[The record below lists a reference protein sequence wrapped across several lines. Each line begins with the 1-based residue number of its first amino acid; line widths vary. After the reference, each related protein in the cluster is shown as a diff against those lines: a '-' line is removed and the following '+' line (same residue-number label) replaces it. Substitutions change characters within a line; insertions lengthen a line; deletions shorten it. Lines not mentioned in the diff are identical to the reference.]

1 MLALWLHLLYLT
13 CPPHAEHWDNMTSQV
28 TERSCLPGQDRSL
41 CYSVRK
47 TQMVLEK
54 YTIVETEGGK
64 CYYKL
69 SKKPRWCLFEILVKH
84 LEVMGDFKQHPI
96 IGNRSYC

>member
-1 MLALWLHLLYLT
+1 LPTDALCHLGSLIYNSY
-13 CPPHAEHWDNMTSQV
+13 PDNWV
-28 TERSCLPGQDRSL
+28 AGIRSL